1 MVKHGVFK
9 SFFLHPTVIEWNN
22 LDYYLRNAPSSS
34 IEFEIIRTILSQCI
48 IIIIFFFLQKH
59 IARTK
64 TLTNKNQLKN
74 KNKLTL
80 NNKATV
86 FCAYKLLRS

>member
-34 IEFEIIRTILSQCI
+34 IEFEVIRTTLSQCI
-48 IIIIFFFLQKH
+48 IIIIFFF
-59 IARTK
+59 TK
-64 TLTNKNQLKN
+64 TYCTYKNTHKQKST
-74 KNKLTL
+74 KKQ
-80 NNKATV
+80 K
-86 FCAYKLLRS
+86 